1 MTKEKTRHSFMTED
15 EQASMGTL
23 PRTHENCLEKT
34 GKSRPGKTAQDHAT
48 GAWQPKWKRLHGAK
62 PT

>member
-1 MTKEKTRHSFMTED
+1 MTLD
-15 EQASMGTL
+15 DQAAMRGL

-62 PT
+62 PE